1 MVIKSYL
8 MQYRNIMIMQ
18 KLKLKKNVT
27 CDTSTTKVESEIII
41 IDQNIKISCNLITT
55 DIRGNLR

>member
-1 MVIKSYL
+1 

-27 CDTSTTKVESEIII
+27 CDTSTTKIESEIII

-55 DIRGNLR
+55 DIRGYLR

>member
-1 MVIKSYL
+1 VVIKSYV

-18 KLKLKKNVT
+18 KLKKNVT
-27 CDTSTTKVESEIII
+27 CDTSIAKMQSEIII